1 MTEKPVAIVLPTW
14 NPNEPR
20 FKVMDCPQCSD
31 DRQFK
36 DGRCVYN
43 QRLGFAYS
51 INEIVEVLNNLGKE
65 NEELKKENEL
75 LKITLNQEEE
85 ISKELKTKL
94 KRIKN

>member
-94 KRIKN
+94 KRIKK